1 MRSRTY
7 VVIRD
12 AADRSEKIAA
22 LVQRYRGGEIS
33 EVVFTA
39 SLVAEGMRRDNI
51 SALVSQH
58 RAVFV
63 ESLPFK
69 RGDVR

>member
-1 MRSRTY
+1 MHHDPDER
-7 VVIRD
+7 RD
-12 AADRSEKIAA
+12 KIDG
-22 LVQRYRGGEIS
+22 LIQRYRAGEFS

-39 SLVAEGMRRDNI
+39 SLKAAGMRRDNI

-58 RAVFV
+58 RSAFV

-69 RGDVR
+69 RGDVS